1 MENFSKNVAEL
12 VYFLDDIKGKRLYSE
27 VKNRGLKEIETRS
40 ENRQAY
46 LDLQFLII
54 PWLATNE
61 IGDLLKNHLLAAL
74 NNHDID
80 LPERLKKKFLLLPDL
95 DARDQSR
102 QELKRFLLDN
112 SEIFFQPVESADKR
126 SISTV
131 RDWLVEYSAST
142 KESTGKVLNRAQ
154 FLHNNLLVQK
164 LDQEAKQKLGKLILL
179 FDYLESSSFSPDGFE
194 DDLLLKL
201 ENGDLVT
208 SNKGEIVVLSS
219 ENGSIRMRQKK
230 ARTIVGPPQTE
241 EEKKITQLEKAKT
254 DTDKS
259 ALEKK
264 VIDEAGIAAQ
274 NKIADLKI
282 LANKYPSGSLE
293 RRAVETEIKKL
304 EVRS

>member
-112 SEIFFQPVESADKR
+112 SEIFF
-126 SISTV
+126 
-131 RDWLVEYSAST
+131 
-142 KESTGKVLNRAQ
+142 
-154 FLHNNLLVQK
+154 
-164 LDQEAKQKLGKLILL
+164 
-179 FDYLESSSFSPDGFE
+179 
-194 DDLLLKL
+194 
-201 ENGDLVT
+201 
-208 SNKGEIVVLSS
+208 
-219 ENGSIRMRQKK
+219 
-230 ARTIVGPPQTE
+230 
-241 EEKKITQLEKAKT
+241 
-254 DTDKS
+254 
-259 ALEKK
+259 
-264 VIDEAGIAAQ
+264 
-274 NKIADLKI
+274 
-282 LANKYPSGSLE
+282 
-293 RRAVETEIKKL
+293 
-304 EVRS
+304 